1 MKTRVAE
8 RQEGRVLILWRPLDL
23 GDLPAS
29 VVVGHLETPEV
40 YKLHVSFE
48 TSRCCRHACEA
59 AHARLRM
66 RGCTCRSLVA
76 FQLDRTRSSG
86 PKIPTASMTFEPTQD
101 SCCTF

>member
-66 RGCTCRSLVA
+66 RGCACEAALVA
-76 FQLDRTRSSG
+76 AWLPFSWIGRVLQARKS
-86 PKIPTASMTFEPTQD
+86 PPHP
-101 SCCTF
+101 